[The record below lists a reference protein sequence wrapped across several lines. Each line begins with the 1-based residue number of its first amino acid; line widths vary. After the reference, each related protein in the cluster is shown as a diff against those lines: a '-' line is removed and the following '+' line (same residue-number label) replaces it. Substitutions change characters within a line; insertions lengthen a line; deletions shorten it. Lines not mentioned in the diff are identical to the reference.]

1 MSEKTPDKVST
12 DSLLKKILRTK
23 NLNAF
28 LQQNDP
34 HLRPEAFP
42 ELLRSCCEK
51 RGLIPERVIQQAQID
66 RTYGHQLFNGTRRP
80 SRDKVLQLALGMGL
94 SLEETQQL
102 LQAAGRSPLY
112 PRLKREA
119 VLIFCL
125 KNGYDMMETQE
136 ILGKYEITL
145 LGE

>member
-1 MSEKTPDKVST
+1 MSEKVST
-12 DSLLKKILRTK
+12 DSLLKRILRTK
-23 NLNAF
+23 NLNTF
-28 LQQNDP
+28 LQRNEQ

-42 ELLRSCCEK
+42 ELLRAFCDQ
-51 RGLIPERVIQQAQID
+51 RNLVPERVIQRAQID

-102 LQAAGRSPLY
+102 LQAAGRSALY
-112 PRLKREA
+112 PRLKRDA
-119 VLIFCL
+119 ALIFCL
-125 KNGYDMMETQE
+125 KNGYDMIETQE
-136 ILGKYEITL
+136 ILGKHHITL

>member
-1 MSEKTPDKVST
+1 MSEKVTT
-12 DSLLKKILRTK
+12 DTLLKRLFRTK
-23 NLNAF
+23 NLTAF
-28 LQQNDP
+28 LRRN
-34 HLRPEAFP
+34 EANLSPADFQT
-42 ELLRSCCEK
+42 LLRALSDE
-51 RGLIPERVIQQAQID
+51 RGLSPERVIQQAQID

-94 SLEETQQL
+94 SLEETQHL

-112 PRLKREA
+112 PRLKRDA
-119 VLIFCL
+119 ALIFCL

-136 ILGKYEITL
+136 TLGKNDISL